1 MRSVT
6 KPLRALAHH
15 CLLVAG
21 LGFVAALLS
30 AALVRNSPGYGV
42 DARELDP
49 RLNSESI
56 EALRHKQSLGEGIG
70 FYVRYIRSVLHGEF
84 GTSESLGRPIKE
96 LLVERYP
103 VTRNSVLF
111 GLLAAWTIS
120 LTWALVEI
128 VFSGWFLEAASRT
141 VVSVLISLPAA
152 VIALLFL
159 YLRGPVSLAIALVIL
174 PRLYRYIR
182 NLFTHCYESPHILAA
197 QASGLRARRVFI
209 CHVVPNVAPPLIA
222 LLGVS
227 VSTAV
232 GASIPIEVF
241 CDSPGLG
248 QLAWQGALNRD
259 VPLIVSIT
267 FLIALLTLGA
277 NMVADL
283 GSRALTGEV
292 Q

>member
-1 MRSVT
+1 MRTVA
-6 KPLRALAHH
+6 KLLRAVARQ
-15 CLLVAG
+15 CLLVVG

-30 AALVRNSPGYGV
+30 ATLVHNSPGYGV

-49 RLNSESI
+49 RFNGESI

-70 FYVRYIRSVLHGEF
+70 FYARYMRSVLQGEF
-84 GTSESLGRPIKE
+84 GTSEFLGRPIKE

-103 VTRNSVLF
+103 VTRNSVLLA
-111 GLLAAWTIS
+111 LLAAWTTS
-120 LTWALVEI
+120 LTCALVGI
-128 VFSGWFLEAASRT
+128 VLRGWFFETASST
-141 VVSVLISLPAA
+141 AVSVLISLPAA

-159 YLRGPVSLAIALVIL
+159 YVRGPAFLAIALVIL

-182 NLFTHCYESPHILAA
+182 NLITHCYESPHILMA
-197 QASGLRARRVFI
+197 QASGLTARRVFI
-209 CHVVPNVAPPLIA
+209 WHVVPNAAPPLIA

-227 VSTAV
+227 VSMAV

-259 VPLIVSIT
+259 LPLIVSVT

-283 GSRALTGEV
+283 GSRTLTGEV
-292 Q
+292 